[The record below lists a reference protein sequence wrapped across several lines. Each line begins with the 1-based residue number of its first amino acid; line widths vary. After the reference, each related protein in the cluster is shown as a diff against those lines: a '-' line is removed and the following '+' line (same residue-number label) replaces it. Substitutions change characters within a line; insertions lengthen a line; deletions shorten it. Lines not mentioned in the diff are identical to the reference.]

1 MFMYNQERDDKFK
14 EQAADFISYINDDD
28 EDDEDEDEKWDE
40 SQWSISVYVIP
51 WVCILQILPKF
62 RKISLIASFCYIY

>member
-40 SQWSISVYVIP
+40 SQWSISVYVVP
-51 WVCILQILPKF
+51 WV
-62 RKISLIASFCYIY
+62 